1 MDTENDFD
9 IDAGVADIAQGL
21 GIGIEEEA
29 EAPPEDEAIE
39 APPQEAIAAPEVVAR
54 AAPQSWA
61 KDRHEVWSKLPPDAQ
76 DYIEQRER
84 QMHEGLSQYKE
95 HHELGRAM
103 RETVTPYMPILT
115 AQGIDPPKAF
125 ASLLNA
131 HYRLTQGSPEQRS
144 AAYEQLGVTLGIRQ
158 ASQQQQ
164 VDPNV
169 RAALER
175 VERLEGALTQKQ
187 QQEYQ
192 QARVKTEAEVTAFAS
207 DPANT
212 HFDDVAEDVIVF
224 INAGMSLKDAYE
236 KAVWANPVTRAK
248 ETARLQ
254 SEAQASLREK
264 SKQDAE
270 RAKKASGSNVRSRD
284 TRKAPTEPLGKM
296 DDTMRE
302 TLKDIRERSPH

>member
-1 MDTENDFD
+1 
-9 IDAGVADIAQGL
+9 
-21 GIGIEEEA
+21 
-29 EAPPEDEAIE
+29 
-39 APPQEAIAAPEVVAR
+39 
-54 AAPQSWA
+54 
-61 KDRHEVWSKLPPDAQ
+61 
-76 DYIEQRER
+76 
-84 QMHEGLSQYKE
+84 
-95 HHELGRAM
+95 
-103 RETVTPYMPILT
+103 
-115 AQGIDPPKAF
+115 
-125 ASLLNA
+125 
-131 HYRLTQGSPEQRS
+131 
-144 AAYEQLGVTLGIRQ
+144 
-158 ASQQQQ
+158 

-270 RAKKASGSNVRSRD
+270 KARKASGSNVRSRD